1 MNKLAKAIT
10 FAGLLNGA
18 LGMPGALAATTP
30 EYPTRTVR
38 MLVGFPPGAG
48 VDFAARLVAQK
59 LQEEWGQA
67 VIVENRP
74 GVGGN
79 IAADVVAK
87 AAPDGHT
94 LLLTSPGPIVV
105 NQSLMPNM
113 PYDPIKDL
121 TPVTSV
127 ASGPNI
133 LAVRNDLPAKNVK
146 ELIALAR
153 SSKDQLNYG
162 SSGMGSTPHMAAE
175 LFKMMTSV
183 DMVHVPYKG
192 SAEGVT
198 DMIARRLD
206 LMITT
211 MPALMGAVKSGGVR
225 ALAVTSLKRNPAL
238 PDVPTLSES
247 GVPGYEF
254 GVWWALFYP
263 ANTPAPV
270 VDKLHRSVQG
280 MLKTEDV
287 RARLAAQNVD
297 VAGSASPKEFADF
310 VRKEA
315 AQWAKVIKTAGIKA
329 N

>member
-1 MNKLAKAIT
+1 MNRFTKAI
-10 FAGLLNGA
+10 ALVGLLNA
-18 LGMPGALAATTP
+18 TLGISMVQGATTP
-30 EYPTRTVR
+30 EFPTRTVR

-59 LQEEWGQA
+59 LQEEWGPA
-67 VIVENRP
+67 VIVENRA
-74 GVGGN
+74 GAGGN
-79 IAADVVAK
+79 IAADAVAK
-87 AAPDGHT
+87 AAPDGYT
-94 LLLTSPGPIVV
+94 MLLTSPGPIVV
-105 NQSLMPNM
+105 NQSLMANM

-121 TPVTSV
+121 LPVTSV

-146 ELIALAR
+146 ELIALAKA
-153 SSKDQLNYG
+153 SKDQLNYG

-175 LFKMMTSV
+175 LFKMMTNV

-192 SAEGVT
+192 SADGVT

-211 MPALMGAVKSGGVR
+211 MPALMGAVKGGGVR

-238 PDVPTLSES
+238 PDVPTLNEA
-247 GVPGYEF
+247 GIPGYEF

-263 ANTPAPV
+263 ANTSAPI
-270 VDKLHRSVQG
+270 VDKLHRSVQN

-287 RARLAAQNVD
+287 RAKLAAQNVE
-297 VAGSASPKEFADF
+297 VAGNASPREFSDF